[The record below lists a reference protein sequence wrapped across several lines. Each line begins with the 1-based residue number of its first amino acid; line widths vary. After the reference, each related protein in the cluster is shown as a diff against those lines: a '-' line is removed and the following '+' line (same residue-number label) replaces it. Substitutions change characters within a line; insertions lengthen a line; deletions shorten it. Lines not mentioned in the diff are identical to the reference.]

1 MPPSSRKS
9 PVAPA
14 AQAADAPSSLPPAW
28 EKAVQAAIRAIA
40 DEDDEWTRVVG
51 GVILSPQDGTI
62 HYTFGDLEGELGSDV
77 DEMREAVEGLI
88 ENGNFPNPAAT
99 PAATPAAALV
109 PVSKAVK
116 MTGNDWI
123 AIAIT
128 RASTKDSIVQITSAL
143 TSQNLKSYFGH
154 FAAKSHG
161 LWTVD
166 DKTYS
171 LTDSGRKKAADLL
184 QNQDLATKLDDACA
198 GGDDGEDSGGE
209 EDEEDES
216 AVPIPPVGAAVYV
229 MQALPAPGLKKQGIE
244 KLRKALSGEGVRA
257 GESPTEIGVLGG
269 SRPALAFVGKGRK
282 QTKVS
287 LAITVGDDGDKIAI
301 EPCETF
307 DETLASIE
315 NAIRAE
321 LFEFEERKVAV
332 VQGDMFQTDESPS
345 SGTVYSAAEF
355 GDMWKAGAPVVG
367 AAVQLAD
374 EDEESGWASHTVT
387 SVTPVGKTFKVDG
400 GGSKPIKVSE
410 YGDSWRYVPVAK
422 PVAAKPVA
430 VKPAPV
436 KPVAA
441 QPAVGKRSAAAAA
454 SYATTA
460 AAAEGS
466 VSSLLARLDA
476 QIASVDAETEE
487 MVEYSKIYNEIERA
501 NKDAS
506 KERIAFL
513 VAKHVAAN
521 PINISAS
528 VRERTAPLQTARDEL
543 ARAAKAAI
551 KALGA
556 PLPAKKA
563 KSK

>member
-1 MPPSSRKS
+1 M
-9 PVAPA
+9 
-14 AQAADAPSSLPPAW
+14 
-28 EKAVQAAIRAIA
+28 
-40 DEDDEWTRVVG
+40 
-51 GVILSPQDGTI
+51 
-62 HYTFGDLEGELGSDV
+62 
-77 DEMREAVEGLI
+77 
-88 ENGNFPNPAAT
+88 
-99 PAATPAAALV
+99 
-109 PVSKAVK
+109 
-116 MTGNDWI
+116 
-123 AIAIT
+123 
-128 RASTKDSIVQITSAL
+128 
-143 TSQNLKSYFGH
+143 
-154 FAAKSHG
+154 
-161 LWTVD
+161 
-166 DKTYS
+166 
-171 LTDSGRKKAADLL
+171 
-184 QNQDLATKLDDACA
+184 
-198 GGDDGEDSGGE
+198 
-209 EDEEDES
+209 
-216 AVPIPPVGAAVYV
+216 
-229 MQALPAPGLKKQGIE
+229 
-244 KLRKALSGEGVRA
+244 
-257 GESPTEIGVLGG
+257 
-269 SRPALAFVGKGRK
+269 
-282 QTKVS
+282 
-287 LAITVGDDGDKIAI
+287 GDDGDKIAI

-410 YGDSWRYVPVAK
+410 YGDSWCYVPVAK